1 MDMKD
6 PFNNPLV
13 NDIRNMLNE
22 QDTPSYFLPINGI
35 NAKSL
40 DFSDDVNDPVV
51 HLIGYG
57 TMKVSTLKRD
67 IQRDAMR
74 LAEYI
79 GVVES
84 VKLVAMLGDV
94 KGKFSSNMYIAF
106 KLQALAD
113 VEEFMKRPD
122 VKRKITLIKKK
133 KSGG

>member
-1 MDMKD
+1 MKD

-22 QDTPSYFLPINGI
+22 DVSYVLAVNGV
-35 NAKSL
+35 NAKTL
-40 DFSDDVNDPVV
+40 DFSEDVNDPTVQ
-51 HLIGYG
+51 LFGYG
-57 TMKVSTLKRD
+57 TMKVSTLKKD
-67 IQRDAMR
+67 IQKDVMR
-74 LAEYI
+74 FAEQI
-79 GVVES
+79 GKIES
-84 VKLVAMLGDV
+84 TKLLAMLTDV

-122 VKRKITLIKKK
+122 IKRKITMIKKK

>member
-22 QDTPSYFLPINGI
+22 ENTSYVLAINGI

-40 DFSDDVNDPVV
+40 DFSEDVNDPSV
-51 HLIGYG
+51 HLFGYG
-57 TMKVSTLKRD
+57 TMRVSTLKKD
-67 IQRDAMR
+67 VKRDALR
-74 LAEYI
+74 LSEMI
-79 GVVES
+79 GMVES
-84 VKLVAMLGDV
+84 TKLVAMLSDI
-94 KGKFSSNMYIAF
+94 KGKFSSNMYLAF

-113 VEEFMKRPD
+113 IEEFMKRPD

-133 KSGG
+133 KQGG

>member
-1 MDMKD
+1 MKD
-6 PFNNPLV
+6 PFNTKLV
-13 NDIRNMLNE
+13 SDIRNMLNE
-22 QDTPSYFLPINGI
+22 QDTPFVLPVNGI

-40 DFSDDVNDPVV
+40 DFSQDVNDPVV
-51 HLIGYG
+51 HLFGYG
-57 TMKVSTLKRD
+57 TMRVSQLRKD

-79 GVVES
+79 GVIES
-84 VKLVAMLGDV
+84 AKLLAMLSDV
-94 KGKFSSNMYIAF
+94 KGKFSSNMYVAF

>member
-22 QDTPSYFLPINGI
+22 DVSYVLAVNGV
-35 NAKSL
+35 NAKTL
-40 DFSDDVNDPVV
+40 DFSEDVNDPTVQ
-51 HLIGYG
+51 LFGYG
-57 TMKVSTLKRD
+57 TMKVSTLKKD
-67 IQRDAMR
+67 IQKDVMR
-74 LAEYI
+74 FAEQI
-79 GVVES
+79 GKIES
-84 VKLVAMLGDV
+84 TKLLAMLTDV

-122 VKRKITLIKKK
+122 IKRKITMIKKK

>member
-1 MDMKD
+1 
-6 PFNNPLV
+6 V

>member
-1 MDMKD
+1 VDMKD

-22 QDTPSYFLPINGI
+22 DVSYVLAVNGV
-35 NAKSL
+35 NAKTL
-40 DFSDDVNDPVV
+40 DFSEDVNDPTVQ
-51 HLIGYG
+51 LFGYG
-57 TMKVSTLKRD
+57 TMKVSTLKKD
-67 IQRDAMR
+67 IQKDVMR
-74 LAEYI
+74 FAEQI
-79 GVVES
+79 GKIES
-84 VKLVAMLGDV
+84 TKLLAMLTDV

-122 VKRKITLIKKK
+122 IKRKITMIKKK